1 MDDDLPGGVPQCL
14 GFVSAA
20 PGWTAR
26 PKGLRQLRRQC
37 LLLYEITRNARGVET
52 VRRSVW
58 KRLRR
63 FRHGAGGA
71 DPGRAGPGCLC
82 TMAAVGAGG
91 RQRTRSTRGGWRRLT
106 EIEMIGL
113 CEIPA
118 ARGSMTTAKNAA
130 RPVPRLALHR
140 ACSHFTAM
148 RRSEASAFASAAIA
162 AIGRH
167 AKSIDSAL
175 TA

>member
-1 MDDDLPGGVPQCL
+1 MDDDLPCAVSQWR
-14 GFVSAA
+14 GFVSAVL
-20 PGWTAR
+20 GRTAR
-26 PKGLRQLRRQC
+26 PEGLRQLRRRC
-37 LLLYEITRNARGVET
+37 PLLHEITRNARGVET
-52 VRRSVW
+52 VCRPVR

-63 FRHGAGGA
+63 FRQDAGGA

-82 TMAAVGAGG
+82 AMAAAGAGG
-91 RQRTRSTRGGWRRLT
+91 KQRACSTRGGWRRLT
-106 EIEMIGL
+106 ELIGL
-113 CEIPA
+113 CGVPA
-118 ARGSMTTAKNAA
+118 ARGSRTTAKNAA

-167 AKSIDSAL
+167 AKSNDSAL
-175 TA
+175 IA